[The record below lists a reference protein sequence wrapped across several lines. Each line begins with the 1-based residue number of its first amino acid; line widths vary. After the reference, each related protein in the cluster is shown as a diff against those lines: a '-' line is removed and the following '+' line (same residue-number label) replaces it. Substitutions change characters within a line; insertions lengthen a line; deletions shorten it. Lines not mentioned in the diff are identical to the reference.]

1 MRITTSAIAATVVIA
16 LSSAISRVS
25 SDPELIGRSGV
36 VRLHNRDQSMLN
48 EHPRAQHRGRVYGG

>member
-25 SDPELIGRSGV
+25 SDPELIGCSGV
-36 VRLHNRDQSMLN
+36 YDYTIGISRC
-48 EHPRAQHRGRVYGG
+48 